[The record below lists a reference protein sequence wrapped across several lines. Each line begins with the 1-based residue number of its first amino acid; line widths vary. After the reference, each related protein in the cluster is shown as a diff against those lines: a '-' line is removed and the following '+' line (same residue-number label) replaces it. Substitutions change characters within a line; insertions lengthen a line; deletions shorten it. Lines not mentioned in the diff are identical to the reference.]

1 MLYPKLPAETASQSF
16 GLTWCDIPRMLE
28 LLARLAANLLQ
39 EMDPTSPRGP
49 GVVSLIAVGKKS
61 YSVPRTASQ
70 LVRFDAGERS
80 IP

>member
-1 MLYPKLPAETASQSF
+1 
-16 GLTWCDIPRMLE
+16 MLE

-49 GVVSLIAVGKKS
+49 GVVSLIAVEKKS